1 MVKPTKNR
9 YMLIDGNALIHR
21 GYHAI
26 PALSTKS
33 GEQTNAVYGFSLILL
48 KAMAD
53 IKPTHVAC
61 TFDLAGPT
69 FRHEQYKEYK
79 GTRIK
84 ADQELYDQIPRV
96 KEVVR
101 SLNIPIF
108 EKQGFEADDCL
119 GTLARTLHKKDPE
132 AEVIIVTGDLDTLQ
146 LVNHVIK
153 VYTMRKGIT
162 DVVIYDAKAVRAR
175 YGLNPDQMV
184 DYKSLRGDPSDNI
197 PGVKGIGEKTAGEL
211 IKEFKSLDN
220 LYEEIREERIGNRIK
235 QRVLELLKAQEDQ
248 ARMSYKLSVID
259 CGVPIDIEVPK
270 YDFDAAHLQGTVKL
284 FSELEFR
291 SLVSKLPK
299 GDKTP
304 ATPSAFGG
312 HPSLAGGEAP
322 RDTGQN
328 RGASPPAKGEYPH
341 PGGGEGVG
349 GSIGQQNYQLIDTEE
364 KLEKVLKILSF
375 SKEIVIDTETTSLDT
390 INAKLVGVGLCVKS
404 GEAYYVPADLFLSS
418 AELKKLMES
427 SAIKKIGHNI
437 KYDLQILL
445 TCNLQLSTDFDT
457 MIASYLL
464 NAGTRQH
471 GLDALAFNELG
482 YQMQPIEEL
491 IGKGKNQITMDKVEP
506 AKVSW
511 YCCEDVDM
519 TLRLK
524 ELFEPQLKTEGLEK
538 VFYNIEMP
546 LVEVLASMELNG
558 IKLDSKFLNK
568 LSAEAEIDIKE
579 LESKIY
585 KLTGEEFNLNSP
597 KQMKEVLFEKMKLE
611 PIMNRKTKTGLSTA
625 AGELEKMKGQ
635 HPVIDKILEYRE
647 LAKLQSTYLLTLPE
661 LVNKKTG
668 RIHTSYNQTIAATGR
683 LSSIDPNLQN
693 IPVRGEGLGSKVRQ
707 AFVAEKG
714 YKLLSIDYSQ
724 IELRIV
730 AHLAKDKKMLE
741 VFKNNEDIHSKTAM
755 EIFGPHLPP
764 SPSGRGL
771 GEGQFVITPDMR
783 RDAKTI
789 NFGILY
795 GLSSFG
801 LSSRIGEVSRAEAKE
816 FIAKYFAAYPAVEQY
831 IEQIKL
837 QVNEEAFVRNELGR
851 IRKFPEIKSS
861 QFFIR
866 AAAERA
872 AVNFPI
878 QSLAAD
884 VIKVAMINI
893 HKLISESVNQLISAP
908 SPSEERG
915 RGEVEI
921 KMLLQV
927 HDELVFEV
935 ADDKVETW
943 AKKLIPLMENAIKL
957 SVPVKV
963 EAKVGDNWGEMEK
976 LEL

>member
-1 MVKPTKNR
+1 
-9 YMLIDGNALIHR
+9 MLIDGNALIHR

-26 PALSTKS
+26 PVLNTKT
-33 GEQTNAVYGFSLILL
+33 GEQTNAVYGFTMILL
-48 KAMAD
+48 KAIAD
-53 IKPTHVAC
+53 IKPTHIAC

-69 FRHEQYKEYK
+69 FRHQQYKEYK
-79 GTRIK
+79 ATRVK

-101 SLNIPIF
+101 ALNIPIF

-119 GTLARTLHKKDPE
+119 GTLARKLHKANPE

-184 DYKSLRGDPSDNI
+184 DYKALRGDPSDNI
-197 PGVKGIGEKTAGEL
+197 PGVKGIGEKTASDL
-211 IKEFKSLDN
+211 IKEFKSLDE
-220 LYEEIREERIGNRIK
+220 LYKEVRSQKLEVGKIKLRI
-235 QRVLELLKAQEDQ
+235 LELLKTQEDQ

-259 CGVPIDIEVPK
+259 CKVPLEINISA
-270 YDFDAAHLQGTVKL
+270 YDLDAAHLQSTVKL
-284 FSELEFR
+284 FQELEFR
-291 SLVSKLPK
+291 SLINKLPK
-299 GDKTP
+299 NDRTP
-304 ATPSAFGG
+304 TTPSPFGG
-312 HPSLAGGEAP
+312 HPSLAGGEASASAEATADKP
-322 RDTGQN
+322 RS
-328 RGASPPAKGEYPH
+328 SPPFQGGVPERSEGEV
-341 PGGGEGVG
+341 VG
-349 GSIGQQNYQLIDTEE
+349 GSLGKQNYQLIDTEE
-364 KLEKVLKILSF
+364 DLAKILPILS
-375 SKEIVIDTETTSLDT
+375 SAKELVIDTETTSLNT
-390 INAKLVGVGLCVKS
+390 IDAKLVGVGFCVKP
-404 GEAYYVPADLFLSS
+404 GQAYYVPADLVLLSDD
-418 AELKKLMES
+418 LKKIL
-427 SAIKKIGHNI
+427 ADPKIKKIGHNI
-437 KYDLQILL
+437 KYDLQILQA
-445 TCNLQLSTDFDT
+445 TSYQLQPVSFDT

-464 NAGTRQH
+464 NAGTRQYS
-471 GLDALAFNELG
+471 LDALAFNELG
-482 YQMQPIEEL
+482 YQMQPIAEL
-491 IGKGKNQITMDKVEP
+491 IGKGKDQITMDRVEP

-524 ELFEPQLKTEGLEK
+524 ELFEPQIKQEGLEK

-546 LVEVLASMELNG
+546 LVQVLSSMELNG
-558 IKLDSKFLNK
+558 IKLDSKFLNR
-568 LSAEAEIDIKE
+568 LSAEAEIDIKQ
-579 LESKIY
+579 LESEIY
-585 KLTGEEFNLNSP
+585 KLTGQEFNINSP
-597 KQMKEVLFEKMKLE
+597 KQMKEVLFNKLALE
-611 PIMNRKTKTGLSTA
+611 PVQNRKTKTGLSTA
-625 AGELEKMKGQ
+625 AGELEKMLGQ
-635 HPVIDKILEYRE
+635 HPVVAKIMEYRE
-647 LAKLQSTYLLTLPE
+647 LAKLQSTYLLALPE

-683 LSSIDPNLQN
+683 LSSTDPNLQN
-693 IPVRGEGLGSKVRQ
+693 IPIRGTGLGSKIRQ

-714 YKLLSIDYSQ
+714 FKLLSIDYSQ

-730 AHLAKDKKMLE
+730 AHLAKDQNMLR
-741 VFKNNEDIHSKTAM
+741 VFKNGEDIHTNTAVS
-755 EIFGPHLPP
+755 IFGVAAN
-764 SPSGRGL
+764 
-771 GEGQFVITPDMR
+771 EVTPDMR

-801 LSSRIGEVSRAEAKE
+801 LSSRIGQINRSEAKE
-816 FIAKYFAAYPAVEQY
+816 FIEKYFAAYPKVEEY
-831 IEQIKL
+831 IEQVKL
-837 QVNEEAFVRNELGR
+837 QVNEEGFVKNELGR

-893 HKLISESVNQLISAP
+893 HKELQAGC
-908 SPSEERG
+908 R
-915 RGEVEI
+915 
-921 KMLLQV
+921 MLLQV

-935 ADDKVETW
+935 AEDKVEYW
-943 AKKLIPLMENAIKL
+943 AKKLIPLMENAITL
-957 SVPVKV
+957 SVPVQV
-963 EAKVGDNWGEMEK
+963 EAKVGDNWGELEK

>member
-1 MVKPTKNR
+1 MTPPKQSR

-26 PALSTKS
+26 PVLNTKS

-48 KAMAD
+48 KAIAD
-53 IKPTHVAC
+53 IKPTHIAC

-69 FRHEQYKEYK
+69 FRHVQYKEYK
-79 GTRIK
+79 GTRVK

-101 SLNIPIF
+101 ALNILIF

-119 GTLARTLHKKDPE
+119 GTLALTLHKKDPE

-184 DYKSLRGDPSDNI
+184 SYKALRGDPSDNI
-197 PGVKGIGEKTAGEL
+197 PGVKGIGEKTASEL
-211 IKEFKSLDN
+211 IQDFKSFDG
-220 LYEEIREERIGNRIK
+220 LYTAIKEGLTGSKIKPRI
-235 QRVLELLKAQEDQ
+235 LELLKSQEKE
-248 ARMSYKLSVID
+248 AIMSYQLSQID
-259 CGVPIDIEVPK
+259 CKVPLEINIVA

-284 FSELEFR
+284 FQELEFR
-291 SLVSKLPK
+291 TLIGKLPK
-299 GDKTP
+299 
-304 ATPSAFGG
+304 
-312 HPSLAGGEAP
+312 E
-322 RDTGQN
+322 
-328 RGASPPAKGEYPH
+328 KGVR
-341 PGGGEGVG
+341 GEGAG
-349 GSIGQQNYQLIDTEE
+349 AINEELLSENPTNKAEGAASIGKQDYQFIDTEE
-364 KLEKVLKILSF
+364 KLEKILKGLSAA
-375 SKEIVIDTETTSLDT
+375 KEITIDTETTSLDT
-390 INAKLVGVGLCVKS
+390 INAKLVGVGLCVKP
-404 GEAYYVPADLFLSS
+404 GVAYYVAADLFLASE
-418 AELKKLMES
+418 ELKKILS
-427 SAIKKIGHNI
+427 DVKIKKIGHNI
-437 KYDLQILL
+437 KYDLEVF
-445 TCNLQLSTDFDT
+445 TTYNLQLTTDFDT

-482 YQMQPIEEL
+482 YQMQPIEDL
-491 IGKGKNQITMDKVEP
+491 IGKGKNQITMDKGEP

-524 ELFEPQLKTEGLEK
+524 ELFEPQLKKEGLEK
-538 VFYNIEMP
+538 VFYDIEMP

-568 LSAEAEIDIKE
+568 LSAEAEIDIKD

-611 PIMNRKTKTGLSTA
+611 PVQNRKTKTGLSTA

-647 LAKLQSTYLLTLPE
+647 LAKLQSTYLLALPE

-668 RIHTSYNQTIAATGR
+668 RIHTNYNQTIAATGR
-683 LSSIDPNLQN
+683 LSSTDPNLQN
-693 IPVRGEGLGSKVRQ
+693 IPIRGQGLGSKIRQ
-707 AFVAEKG
+707 AFVAEAG

-730 AHLAKDKKMLE
+730 AHLAKDENMLR
-741 VFKNNEDIHSKTAM
+741 VFKNNEDIHTNTAVS
-755 EIFGPHLPP
+755 IFG
-764 SPSGRGL
+764 
-771 GEGQFVITPDMR
+771 VTDDKVTADMR

-816 FIAKYFAAYPAVEQY
+816 FIAKYFAAYPAVENY

-851 IRKFPEIKSS
+851 MRKFPEIKSS

-893 HKLISESVNQLISAP
+893 HKEMLRS
-908 SPSEERG
+908 SPPFKG
-915 RGEVEI
+915 GVPATGGGGGEI
-921 KMLLQV
+921 RMLLQV

-935 ADDKVETW
+935 REDKVEYW
-943 AKKLIPLMENAIKL
+943 AKKLIPMMEEAIKL
-957 SVPVKV
+957 SVPIKV
-963 EAKVGDNWGEMEK
+963 EVKAGDNWGEMEK
-976 LEL
+976 LGF

>member
-1 MVKPTKNR
+1 
-9 YMLIDGNALIHR
+9 MLIDGNALIHR

-26 PALSTKS
+26 PVLNTKS

-48 KAMAD
+48 KALAD
-53 IKPTHVAC
+53 IKPTHIAC

-79 GTRIK
+79 GTRVK

-101 SLNIPIF
+101 ALNIPIF

-119 GTLARTLHKKDPE
+119 GTLATTLHKKDPS

-184 DYKSLRGDPSDNI
+184 DYKALRGDPSDNI
-197 PGVKGIGEKTAGEL
+197 PGVKGIGEKTAEEL

-220 LYEEIREERIGNRIK
+220 LYKEIREKRIGNRIK
-235 QRVLELLKAQEDQ
+235 PRILNLLMEQEKE

-259 CGVPIDIEVPK
+259 CDVPLEINISA

-284 FSELEFR
+284 FQELEFR
-291 SLVSKLPK
+291 SLIGKLPK
-299 GDKTP
+299 GQQLTSQPISKSASQDTLS
-304 ATPSAFGG
+304 APS
-312 HPSLAGGEAP
+312 
-322 RDTGQN
+322 D
-328 RGASPPAKGEYPH
+328 GASLPKGENNMVLRAL
-341 PGGGEGVG
+341 GK
-349 GSIGQQNYQLIDTEE
+349 QDYQFIDTEE
-364 KLEKVLKILSF
+364 KLEKVLKILS
-375 SKEIVIDTETTSLDT
+375 SAKEITVDTETTGLDT
-390 INAKLVGVGLCVKS
+390 ITAKLVGVGLCVKP
-404 GEAYYVPADLFLSS
+404 GTAYYVPAELFLSS
-418 AELKKLMES
+418 DGLKKILADEE
-427 SAIKKIGHNI
+427 IKKIGHNL
-437 KYDLQILL
+437 KYDLEILKAVS
-445 TCNLQLSTDFDT
+445 CQLSAVSFDT

-471 GLDALAFNELG
+471 SLDALTFNELG
-482 YQMQPIEEL
+482 YQMQPIEDL
-491 IGKGKNQITMDKVEP
+491 IGKGKSQITMDKVDP

-519 TLRLK
+519 TARLK
-524 ELFEPQLKTEGLEK
+524 ELFEPQIKKEGLEK
-538 VFYNIEMP
+538 VFYDIEMP
-546 LVEVLASMELNG
+546 LVEVLANMETNG
-558 IKLDSKFLNK
+558 IKLDSKFLNR
-568 LSAEAEIDIKE
+568 LSAEAEIDIKQ
-579 LESKIY
+579 LEADIY
-585 KLTGEEFNLNSP
+585 KLTGEEFNINSP
-597 KQMKEVLFEKMKLE
+597 KQMKEVLFDKLKLE
-611 PIMNRKTKTGLSTA
+611 PITNRKTKTGLSTA
-625 AGELEKMKGQ
+625 AGELEKMRGQ
-635 HPVIDKILEYRE
+635 HPAIDKILEYRE
-647 LAKLQSTYLLTLPE
+647 LAKLQNTYLLALPE

-683 LSSIDPNLQN
+683 LSSTDPNLQN
-693 IPVRGEGLGSKVRQ
+693 IPIRGQGLGSKIRQ

-730 AHLAKDKKMLE
+730 AHLAKDEHMLR
-741 VFKNNEDIHSKTAM
+741 VFKNNEDIHTNTAVS
-755 EIFGPHLPP
+755 IFGV
-764 SPSGRGL
+764 SADK
-771 GEGQFVITPDMR
+771 VTADMR

-816 FIAKYFAAYPAVEQY
+816 FIQKYFAAYPKVEQY

-837 QVNEEAFVRNELGR
+837 QVNEEGFVRNELGR
-851 IRKFPEIKSS
+851 MRKFPEIKSS

-893 HKLISESVNQLISAP
+893 HKQLLAYSLQLTA
-908 SPSEERG
+908 ECR
-915 RGEVEI
+915 
-921 KMLLQV
+921 MLLQV

-935 ADDKVETW
+935 QEDKVEYW
-943 AKKLIPLMENAIKL
+943 AKKLIPLMEDAIKL
-957 SVPVKV
+957 SVPVRV
-963 EAKVGDNWGEMEK
+963 EAKVGDNWGEMK
-976 LEL
+976 GIDKIDMI

>member
-1 MVKPTKNR
+1 
-9 YMLIDGNALIHR
+9 MLIDGNALIHR

-26 PALSTKS
+26 PVLNTKS
-33 GEQTNAVYGFSLILL
+33 GEQTNAVYGFTLILL
-48 KAMAD
+48 KAIAD
-53 IKPTHVAC
+53 IKPTHIAC

-79 GTRIK
+79 ATRVK

-101 SLNIPIF
+101 ALNISIF
-108 EKQGFEADDCL
+108 EKAGFEADDCL
-119 GTLARTLHKKDPE
+119 GTLALSLHKKNPE

-184 DYKSLRGDPSDNI
+184 DYKALRGDPSDNI
-197 PGVKGIGEKTAGEL
+197 PGVKGIGEKTAEEL
-211 IKEFKSLDN
+211 IKKFKSLDG
-220 LYEEIREERIGNRIK
+220 LYEAVKKEKTGDEIK
-235 QRVLELLKAQEDQ
+235 PRVLQLLKDQEKE

-259 CGVPIDIEVPK
+259 CSVPLDIDILK
-270 YDFDAAHLQGTVKL
+270 YDLDAGHLQSMVKL
-284 FSELEFR
+284 FQELEFR
-291 SLVSKLPK
+291 SLINKLPK
-299 GDKTP
+299 SNHESVVGPFMGNQEADK
-304 ATPSAFGG
+304 SADYK
-312 HPSLAGGEAP
+312 AGTDKE
-322 RDTGQN
+322 
-328 RGASPPAKGEYPH
+328 
-341 PGGGEGVG
+341 
-349 GSIGQQNYQLIDTEE
+349 IGTNIGKQDYRFIDTQE
-364 KLEKVLKILSF
+364 KLGKVIKYLSEV
-375 SKEIVIDTETTSLDT
+375 KELVIDTETTSLNT
-390 INAKLVGVGLCVKS
+390 IDAKLVGVGFCVKP
-404 GEAYYVPADLFLSS
+404 GEACYIPAELVLKSD
-418 AELKKLMES
+418 ELKKVLNEGK
-427 SAIKKIGHNI
+427 IKKTGHNI
-437 KYDLQILL
+437 KYDSQILS
-445 TCNLQLSTDFDT
+445 TNNLALSPIYFDT

-471 GLDALAFNELG
+471 NLEALAFNELG
-482 YQMQPIEEL
+482 YQMQPIKDL
-491 IGKGKNQITMDKVEP
+491 IGKGKSQTTMDKVEP
-506 AKVSW
+506 GKVSW

-524 ELFEPQLKTEGLEK
+524 ELFEPQLKEEGLEK
-538 VFYNIEMP
+538 VFYDIEMP
-546 LVEVLASMELNG
+546 LVEVLSLMELNG
-558 IKLDSKFLNK
+558 IKLDAKFLNR
-568 LSAEAEIDIKE
+568 LSAEAEIGIKD
-579 LESKIY
+579 LESRIY
-585 KLTGEEFNLNSP
+585 KLADGEFNINSP
-597 KQMKEVLFEKMKLE
+597 KQMKEVLFDKLKLE
-611 PIMNRKTKTGLSTA
+611 PVQNRKNKSGLSTA

-647 LAKLQSTYLLTLPE
+647 LAKLQSTYLLALPE

-683 LSSIDPNLQN
+683 LSSTDPNLQN
-693 IPVRGEGLGSKVRQ
+693 IPVRGEGMGSKIRQ

-714 YKLLSIDYSQ
+714 FKFLSIDYSQ

-730 AHLAKDKKMLE
+730 AHLAKDQNMLR
-741 VFKNNEDIHSKTAM
+741 VFKNGEDIHTNTAVS
-755 EIFGPHLPP
+755 IFGVK
-764 SPSGRGL
+764 SN
-771 GEGQFVITPDMR
+771 EVTPDMR

-801 LSSRIGEVSRAEAKE
+801 LSSRIGQVNRAEAKE
-816 FIAKYFAAYPAVEQY
+816 FIAKYFAAYPKVEEY

-837 QVNEEAFVRNELGR
+837 QVNEEGFVRNELGR
-851 IRKFPEIKSS
+851 IRKFPEIRSS
-861 QFFIR
+861 QFFVR

-893 HKLISESVNQLISAP
+893 FKEIGKLGNK
-908 SPSEERG
+908 
-915 RGEVEI
+915 EI

-935 ADDKVETW
+935 EEDKVENW
-943 AKKLIPLMENAIKL
+943 AKKLIPMMENAIKL
-957 SVPVKV
+957 SVPVRV

-976 LEL
+976 LEF

>member
-1 MVKPTKNR
+1 MTTPKTAR

-26 PALSTKS
+26 PVLNTKS

-48 KAMAD
+48 KAIAD
-53 IKPTHVAC
+53 IKPTHIAC

-79 GTRIK
+79 GTRVK

-101 SLNIPIF
+101 ALNIPIF

-119 GTLARTLHKKDPE
+119 GTLAKQIKDLRFKIKDHE
-132 AEVIIVTGDLDTLQ
+132 AEIIIVTGDLDTLQ
-146 LVNHVIK
+146 LVDDQVKI
-153 VYTMRKGIT
+153 YTMRKGIT

-211 IKEFKSLDN
+211 VKDFGSLDK
-220 LYEEIREERIGNRIK
+220 LYEAVKGEKTGTK
-235 QRVLELLKAQEDQ
+235 VKPRVLELLKTQEAE

-259 CGVPIDIEVPK
+259 CNVPLEIDIPK
-270 YDFDAAHLQGTVKL
+270 YDLDSPHLQVVVKL
-284 FSELEFR
+284 FQELEFR
-291 SLVSKLPK
+291 TLISKLPK
-299 GDKTP
+299 TGHCPT
-304 ATPSAFGG
+304 TPSADAAT
-312 HPSLAGGEAP
+312 PPQQGGEAA
-322 RDTGQN
+322 RGLSNSEQG
-328 RGASPPAKGEYPH
+328 RSLSSLSEEEYLAKRGEVVGAS
-341 PGGGEGVG
+341 
-349 GSIGQQNYQLIDTEE
+349 IGKQDYQFVDTDE
-364 KLEKVLKILSF
+364 KLSALIKKLSAA
-375 SKEIVIDTETTSLDT
+375 KELVIDTETTSLNT
-390 INAKLVGVGLCVKS
+390 IDAKLVGVGLCITP
-404 GEAYYVPADLFLSS
+404 GEAYYVPADVLSS
-418 AELKKLMES
+418 SEDLKNILADPK
-427 SAIKKIGHNI
+427 IKKIGHNI
-437 KYDLQILL
+437 KYDLEVLT
-445 TCNLQLSTDFDT
+445 TCNLSLVTCHFDS

-482 YQMQPIEEL
+482 YQMQPIEDL
-491 IGKGKNQITMDKVEP
+491 IGKGKNQITMDKVDP
-506 AKVSW
+506 TKVSW

-524 ELFEPQLKTEGLEK
+524 EIFEPQLKTESLEK
-538 VFYNIEMP
+538 VFYDIEMP
-546 LVEVLASMELNG
+546 LVEVLSAMELNG
-558 IKLDSKFLNK
+558 IKVDAKFLNR
-568 LSAEAEIDIKE
+568 LSGEAEIDIKE
-579 LESKIY
+579 LESQIY
-585 KLTGEEFNLNSP
+585 KLSGEKFNINSP
-597 KQMKEVLFEKMKLE
+597 KQMKEVLFEKLKLE
-611 PIMNRKTKTGLSTA
+611 SIGNRRTKTGLSTA

-647 LAKLQSTYLLTLPE
+647 LAKLQSTYLLALPE

-683 LSSIDPNLQN
+683 LSSVDPNLQN
-693 IPVRGEGLGSKVRQ
+693 IPVRGEGMGSKVRQ

-741 VFKNNEDIHSKTAM
+741 VFKNGEDIHSKTAM
-755 EIFGPHLPP
+755 EIFG
-764 SPSGRGL
+764 
-771 GEGQFVITPDMR
+771 VTADKITPDMR

-801 LSSRIGEVSRAEAKE
+801 LSSRIGEVSRAEAKD
-816 FIAKYFAAYPAVEQY
+816 FIQKYFAAYPAVEKY

-837 QVNEEAFVRNELGR
+837 QVNEEGFVRNELGR
-851 IRKFPEIKSS
+851 MRKFPEIKSS

-893 HKLISESVNQLISAP
+893 HKLISESANQQI
-908 SPSEERG
+908 R
-915 RGEVEI
+915 
-921 KMLLQV
+921 MLLQV

-943 AKKLIPLMENAIKL
+943 AQKLIPMMENAIKL

-963 EAKVGDNWGEMEK
+963 EAKVGDSWGEMRGIDK
-976 LEL
+976 NDKI